1 MSKRKRRARVL
12 KECNRSERLGKQIG
26 RALAGV
32 VDPGAT
38 PFGGGMLASPDGRV
52 EYSGLGAFVNRQ
64 LDSAVALGLIVPKDV
79 RLSDID
85 VSVDGFRPTD
95 EQGALDQ
102 PLLTITAKH
111 RGPALGDS
119 FTCGHGWALDQP
131 PPAGEASAE
140 PLGRPARTPDDGPDT
155 PE

>member
-85 VSVDGFRPTD
+85 VSVDGFRLEHRCALPAPRGFLLIRHLTD
-95 EQGALDQ
+95 EQG
-102 PLLTITAKH
+102 
-111 RGPALGDS
+111 
-119 FTCGHGWALDQP
+119 ALDQP